1 MHPRERRLGATRRE
15 FLVRS
20 AGGALALTSVG
31 GLAAACSNSTTTG
44 SASTGAGGEL
54 LGPGGLPLARPDRR
68 VTLKAWESPID
79 SGLKPETG
87 GDFVVFNYPDY
98 VDPGLLKAFGK
109 KYGVTVKV
117 APFDDINT
125 GISRLASGAV
135 QADVTEMTPDNLDR
149 VVAGKLIKP
158 LNLDYIPNLKKNV
171 WPGLAD
177 PFYDVGSHYSVP
189 YTVYTTGIY
198 WRADRVA
205 QDIPSMQ
212 NPWDIFWEAQAYTG
226 KTAILSEVRESI
238 VLALLHRGV
247 TDVNTEDPTLINRAV
262 ADLQELY
269 RVCNVKVGDLQYTT
283 IPEDKAWL
291 NQGWSGDPITGYLFY
306 APTKSDKQAL
316 RYWHAPTGEGPIQN
330 DLWCVCSSTRKP
342 VLAHLWLN
350 FILDNGNAYTNFTQF
365 NGYQPPLNEIQP
377 DVLVKNGIIP
387 ETLSTAVVTSA
398 DLAPQSLQ
406 EMTLTTKGQSL
417 WQDGYSRFL
426 AGA

>member
-1 MHPRERRLGATRRE
+1 M
-15 FLVRS
+15 
-20 AGGALALTSVG
+20 
-31 GLAAACSNSTTTG
+31 
-44 SASTGAGGEL
+44 
-54 LGPGGLPLARPDRR
+54 
-68 VTLKAWESPID
+68 
-79 SGLKPETG
+79 
-87 GDFVVFNYPDY
+87 
-98 VDPGLLKAFGK
+98 
-109 KYGVTVKV
+109 
-117 APFDDINT
+117 
-125 GISRLASGAV
+125 
-135 QADVTEMTPDNLDR
+135 
-149 VVAGKLIKP
+149 
-158 LNLDYIPNLKKNV
+158 
-171 WPGLAD
+171 
-177 PFYDVGSHYSVP
+177 
-189 YTVYTTGIY
+189 
-198 WRADRVA
+198 
-205 QDIPSMQ
+205 
-212 NPWDIFWEAQAYTG
+212 
-226 KTAILSEVRESI
+226 
-238 VLALLHRGV
+238 
-247 TDVNTEDPTLINRAV
+247 
-262 ADLQELY
+262 
-269 RVCNVKVGDLQYTT
+269 T